1 MRKARFRIDV
11 ISDVYVGYTNGQLW
25 NGWSMPYLSKSEV
38 LRFLANEPFDKGSA
52 TAFHWEG
59 DSLIET
65 DHDDQCAQVVP
76 VLTIN
81 GETHYRIGNGWVWEE
96 VGRGNQL
103 DEVISDS
110 IKNYIEYWSSDD
122 AERDRM
128 YRVLQNFMEEVYER
142 PTL

>member
-11 ISDVYVGYTNGQLW
+11 ISGVYVGYTNGQLW

-38 LRFLANEPFDKGSA
+38 LRFLANEPFSKESA
-52 TAFHWEG
+52 TTFHWEH
-59 DSLIET
+59 DVLIET
-65 DHDDQCAQVVP
+65 DHDDQCANIVP

-81 GETHYRIGNGWVWEE
+81 GEAHYRIGNGWVWEE

-110 IKNYIEYWSSDD
+110 IRNYIEYWSSDD
-122 AERDRM
+122 AERERM
-128 YRVLQNFMEEVYER
+128 YRLLQDFMEEVYER

>member
-1 MRKARFRIDV
+1 MRKAKFRIDV

-52 TAFHWEG
+52 TTFHWEH
-59 DSLIET
+59 DVLIET
-65 DHDDQCAQVVP
+65 DHDDQQTHIVP

-81 GETHYRIGNGWVWEE
+81 GETHYQIGNGWVWEE
-96 VGRGNQL
+96 VNTGNKIDQW
-103 DEVISDS
+103 VFDS
-110 IKNYIEYWSSDD
+110 ISNYIEYWTSDD
-122 AERDRM
+122 AERERM
-128 YRVLQNFMEEVYER
+128 HQVLQDFINEVYET